1 MKLLVN
7 TYRSYAVHAQHL
19 DKAFL
24 LRFGGDAHKENIA
37 HSERHVA
44 LRKQLRRYAEQTL
57 PALREHIS
65 AAHML
70 LYVAADPR

>member
-1 MKLLVN
+1 MKLLMN
-7 TYRSYAVHAQHL
+7 TYRSYAVSAQHL

-24 LRFGGDAHKENIA
+24 LRFGVDAHKENIA

-44 LRKQLRRYAEQTL
+44 LRKQLRPYAEQTL
-57 PALREHIS
+57 RALREHIS

-70 LYVAADPR
+70 LYVAADAR